1 MPMVKCD
8 IIFRFFL
15 TTMGEN
21 FPIPHRGYLQ
31 MNQNFSRFFGMI
43 LIVTA
48 VMGLVLSI
56 VGLIA
61 IWKFNQDLTSIV
73 SDTIDTID
81 TILETTT
88 QGLIVTEESLDNA
101 ISNMVS
107 LNQTLL
113 STGEAINSTSP
124 LITTFATVTTEE
136 LPNTLYATQTSLTTA
151 QESARLIENVLTRIT
166 GIPFFPGDPY
176 RPDVPLHVTLGEVS
190 DSLDPLVDSFL
201 GMKGNFRTTQTN
213 LFIINLELREM
224 SRNIEQVNNSLGDAK
239 SVINEYQGTINELQ
253 VHMIDLKAQSLA
265 WINTLHWI
273 FTFGFAWLG
282 FAQIGLFLQGYQLIK
297 PLQ

>member
-1 MPMVKCD
+1 
-8 IIFRFFL
+8 
-15 TTMGEN
+15 
-21 FPIPHRGYLQ
+21 
-31 MNQNFSRFFGMI
+31 MNLKFSRFFGMI
-43 LIVTA
+43 LISTA
-48 VMGLVLSI
+48 VMGVILSI

-61 IWKFNQDLTSIV
+61 FWKINQDLNNIV
-73 SDTIDTID
+73 RDTIDTID
-81 TILETTT
+81 TILQTTT

-124 LITTFATVTTEE
+124 LITTFATIATEE
-136 LPNTLYATQTSLTTA
+136 LPNTLYATQSSLTTA

-176 RPDVPLHVTLGEVS
+176 RPEIPLHVTLGEVS
-190 DSLDPLVDSFL
+190 DSLDPLVDSFI
-201 GMKGNFRTTQTN
+201 GMRGNFRTTQTN

-224 SRNIEQVNNSLGDAK
+224 SRHIEQVNNSLGDAK
-239 SVINEYQGTINELQ
+239 AVINAYQASVNDLQ
-253 VHMIDLKAQSLA
+253 AHMNNLKAQNLA
-265 WINTLHWI
+265 MINTLSLI